1 MLRKILFTLVFTL
14 LTASAAHSEELTPV
28 DLKGGG
34 VITVEEARALLDR
47 KAAVF
52 YDVRNALNFGRGHI
66 SSASSVPF
74 GVKGEEKKF
83 LLKLPRDK
91 EAKIVFYS
99 HGPSGWKSYRAAAA
113 AIEGGYGNVMW
124 LRDGFDEWSGKG
136 NPVSFG
142 AQKDSETR

>member
-1 MLRKILFTLVFTL
+1 MLRKILFMLVFAL
-14 LTASAAHSEELTPV
+14 LTASVAFSEELTPV
-28 DLKGGG
+28 ELKGGR
-34 VITVEEARALLDR
+34 VITVEEARALFER

-52 YDVRNALNFGRGHI
+52 YDVRNALNYGRGHI

-74 GVKGEEKKF
+74 ELKGEEKKF

-99 HGPSGWKSYRAAAA
+99 HGPSGWKSYRAAET
-113 AIEGGYGNVMW
+113 AIEGGYGNVSW
-124 LRDGFDEWSGKG
+124 LRNGFDEWSGKG

-142 AQKDSETR
+142 AQNGQETR